1 MVLRQAAP
9 EPVVRAVAVAPQR
22 NLRIARRSTVH
33 ARHRHSQLGFE
44 QQAVGTVGA
53 VIAGKRLEQRRAV
66 EPEQVVG
73 GALILDRVGLLRCGV
88 KLGHE
93 GVEAGLVN
101 GGGVLVA
108 PAVLTRLLDC
118 RLLPVLLLGRV
129 AKASIAA
136 RRGYGHMGIAAGVL
150 AVGVA
155 HAEGVSVR
163 GVTLFGLLGEGDP
176 EVFQGKGNRVFALVA
191 DAFAVGLLHEG
202 VQLLDALIAPGIELL
217 GDANR
222 IVEHHAKALG
232 IPAAGGKP

>member
-1 MVLRQAAP
+1 M
-9 EPVVRAVAVAPQR
+9 
-22 NLRIARRSTVH
+22 
-33 ARHRHSQLGFE
+33 
-44 QQAVGTVGA
+44 
-53 VIAGKRLEQRRAV
+53 
-66 EPEQVVG
+66 VG
-73 GALILDRVGLLRCGV
+73 GALILDRVGLLGRGV

-101 GGGVLVA
+101 GGGVLVV
-108 PAVLTRLLDC
+108 PAVLPRLLDF
-118 RLLPVLLLGRV
+118 RLLSVLLLGRV
-129 AKASIAA
+129 TKASIAA
-136 RRGYGHMGIAAGVL
+136 RRGHRHMGIAAGVL

-155 HAEGVSVR
+155 HAEGVGML

-176 EVFQGKGNRVFALVA
+176 EVFQGKGHRVFALVA